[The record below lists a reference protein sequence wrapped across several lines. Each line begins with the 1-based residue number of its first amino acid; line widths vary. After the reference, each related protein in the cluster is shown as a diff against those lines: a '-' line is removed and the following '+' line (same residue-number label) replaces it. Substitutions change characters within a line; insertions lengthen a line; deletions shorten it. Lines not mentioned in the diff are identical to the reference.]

1 MTNEISTTIQ
11 SSAMA
16 AYTEKDLFDQMQRA
30 GKMLCSSQLVPKHL
44 QGKQADCTLIA
55 IMALDMKINPIMLA
69 QNIFFVHGQ
78 PGWKTTY
85 LISRAN
91 ASGKLAHPIRF
102 ETAGEGL
109 EMAVTA
115 IALLKKE
122 YGGKEIRQT
131 ASMKMAQAEGWTQN
145 EKYKTMPELML
156 SYRAATF
163 LIRLNMP
170 EIMFG
175 MQSQDELEDV
185 GLTPAPLR
193 VVNPAPTAP
202 RPKRAKAA
210 PDTSD
215 IPAFE
220 GNAEEDAEPFFFV
233 NWDGEEHSFATQS
246 DLVQGMIE
254 AINESPHRAA
264 AYEVVQQCKVK
275 EVLEAYEQ
283 AFPQE

>member
-1 MTNEISTTIQ
+1 MTNEISTIQ

-16 AYTEKDLFDQMQRA
+16 AYTDANLFEQMQRA
-30 GKMLCSSQLVPKHL
+30 GKMLASSQLVPKHL
-44 QGKQADCTLIA
+44 QNKQADCALVA
-55 IMALDMKINPIMLA
+55 IMALDMQINPIMLA
-69 QNIFFVHGQ
+69 QNIFFVHGAA
-78 PGWKTTY
+78 GWKTTY

-102 ETAGEGL
+102 ETEGAGAD
-109 EMAVTA
+109 MQVTA
-115 IALLKKE
+115 IATLKKE
-122 YGGKEIRQT
+122 YGGKEIRQS
-131 ASMKMAQAEGWTQN
+131 ASMKMAQAEGWTKN
-145 EKYKTMPELML
+145 EKYRTMPELML

-175 MQSQDELEDV
+175 MQSQDELEDI

-202 RPKRAKAA
+202 RPKRAEVA

-215 IPAFE
+215 IPTFE
-220 GNAEEDAEPFFFV
+220 GNAEEPDAEPFFFT
-233 NWDGEEHSFATQS
+233 NWDGEEHSYATQD

-283 AFPQE
+283 SFPQE